1 MMEEDNKQ
9 ESRWIMDSP
18 LIINIQRYSIHDGD
32 GIRSTVF
39 FKGCP
44 LSCRWCHNPESQ
56 RFSPEVLFHAERCTG
71 CGACTNACTHGALEN
86 RLSCTGCGACADV
99 CLSGARE
106 RVGEPMSVPALCAL
120 LARDLPF
127 YEESGGGV
135 TLSGGE
141 AAAQDMNYLEALCRH
156 LVRAGIRVNLD
167 TCGYVEPQRLLT
179 LLPYTDV
186 FLFDVKLIDSARH
199 REWTGV
205 GNERILENLILLTSR
220 GAKID
225 VRIPV
230 IVGANADEENIRQT
244 AAFLRREVPGI
255 RRVYL
260 LPYHAAGSGKY
271 AQLGRRYEGEAFF
284 RPDNAALEAMRVVFA
299 EEGIS
304 GVRIGA

>member
-1 MMEEDNKQ
+1 MMEEGIKQ
-9 ESRWIMDSP
+9 ESRWIMGSP

-56 RFSPEVLFHAERCTG
+56 RFAPEILFHADRCTG
-71 CGACTNACTHGALEN
+71 CGACESACTQGALED
-86 RLSCTGCGACADV
+86 RAACTGCGACADV
-99 CLSGARE
+99 CLHDARE
-106 RVGEPMSVPALCAL
+106 RVGEPMSVTELCTL
-120 LARDLPF
+120 LERDLPF

-141 AAAQDMNYLEALCRH
+141 AAAQDMDYLEALCRH
-156 LVRAGIRVNLD
+156 LTRAGIRVNLD
-167 TCGYVEPQRLLT
+167 TCGHVGSQRLLR
-179 LLPYTDV
+179 LLPYIDV
-186 FLFDVKLIDSARH
+186 FLYDVKLIDSARH

-205 GNERILENLILLTSR
+205 GNERILENLVLLHSK

-230 IVGANADEENIRQT
+230 IGGANADGENIRQT
-244 AAFLRREVPGI
+244 AAFLRREAPGI

-260 LPYHAAGSGKY
+260 LPYHAAGAGKY
-271 AQLGRRYEGEAFF
+271 AQLGRRYEGDTFF
-284 RPDNAALEAMRVVFA
+284 RPDHKALEAMQAIFA

-304 GVRIGA
+304 PCIF